1 MSSYFDNKP
10 VFMEP
15 QVNQYSSHMV
25 MTNVSQESKTKIVNI
40 DTKFRDDFNYD
51 TVCNLADYAISLPEP
66 INNVCSMSVENL
78 ELPLSYYNVSS
89 ALGNNVFKVTH
100 TRNSNS
106 NSNSV
111 VIIIPDGEYTIN
123 TLQTTI
129 NNLMTNNFNHIEFTI
144 DTHTTI
150 KDNTSTGECYIEFAV
165 NKDGTFDKHNFKSKL
180 GWMLGFTEI
189 DYTINRN
196 TTPAQA
202 IVSERLCTI
211 SRPRVLY
218 LQLDDFAQTKQN
230 SFSTMMAR
238 SRNSD
243 NIIAKIMVNRNENDF
258 RKIFFANKANGY
270 LLSDK
275 REYSGKTNINR
286 LQIQLVDE
294 FDQKVNLNGLDFS
307 FSLRIEHL

>member
-51 TVCNLADYAISLPEP
+51 TACNLADYAISLPEP

-89 ALGNNVFKVTH
+89 ALGNNCFKI
-100 TRNSNS
+100 RNTTQNTERI
-106 NSNSV
+106 V
-111 VIIIPDGEYTIN
+111 VIPDGEYTISSI
-123 TLQTTI
+123 TTQISSLLQDAAFSAFSISATA
-129 NNLMTNNFNHIEFTI
+129 FNKTVIISSSDDQDFT
-144 DTHTTI
+144 
-150 KDNTSTGECYIEFAV
+150 IEFAV
-165 NKDGTFDKHNFKSKL
+165 NEDGSFDKRNFKSKF
-180 GWMLGFTEI
+180 GWMMGFSNLSY
-189 DYTINRN
+189 D
-196 TTPAQA
+196 
-202 IVSERLCTI
+202 IVGNSPTDIFSERLCTI

-243 NIIAKIMVNRNENDF
+243 NIIAKIMVDRNENDF

-294 FDQKVNLNGLDFS
+294 FDQKIDLNGLDFS

>member
-51 TVCNLADYAISLPEP
+51 TACNLADYAISLPEP

-78 ELPLSYYNVSS
+78 ELPLSYYNISS
-89 ALGNNVFKVTH
+89 ALGNNCFKLTH
-100 TRNSNS
+100 DHNGNSNS
-106 NSNSV
+106 A

-123 TLQTTI
+123 TLQTTL
-129 NNLMTNNFNHIEFTI
+129 NDLMTNNFNHIDFTI

-150 KDNTSTGECYIEFAV
+150 KDNSSSGGECYIEFAV

-180 GWMLGFTEI
+180 GWMLGFTQI
-189 DYTINRN
+189 DYTLNR
-196 TTPAQA
+196 TTITT

-218 LQLDDFAQTKQN
+218 LQLDDFVQTKQN

-243 NIIAKIMVNRNENDF
+243 NIIAKIMVDRNENDF

>member
-51 TVCNLADYAISLPEP
+51 TACNLADYAISLPEP

-89 ALGNNVFKVTH
+89 ALGNNCFKIINTTQTVE
-100 TRNSNS
+100 RI
-106 NSNSV
+106 V
-111 VIIIPDGEYTIN
+111 VIPDGEYTISSITTEVSSLLQDAAFN
-123 TLQTTI
+123 TFSLSATAFNKTAI
-129 NNLMTNNFNHIEFTI
+129 ISSSNNFT
-144 DTHTTI
+144 
-150 KDNTSTGECYIEFAV
+150 IEFAV
-165 NKDGTFDKHNFKSKL
+165 NEDGSFDKRNFKSKF
-180 GWMLGFTEI
+180 GWMMGFSNLSY
-189 DYTINRN
+189 D
-196 TTPAQA
+196 
-202 IVSERLCTI
+202 IVGGSTDIFAERLCTI

-243 NIIAKIMVNRNENDF
+243 NIIAKIMVDRNENDF

-294 FDQKVNLNGLDFS
+294 FDQKIDLNGLDFS

>member
-51 TVCNLADYAISLPEP
+51 TACNLADYAISLPEP

-89 ALGNNVFKVTH
+89 ALGNNCFKLTKLSTPPVQT
-100 TRNSNS
+100 
-106 NSNSV
+106 
-111 VIIIPDGEYTIN
+111 IITVPDGEYTVSSLETKLTSLLSSTYVNI
-123 TLQTTI
+123 TLTGYDTTHMV
-129 NNLMTNNFNHIEFTI
+129 NNSNPSEDYL
-144 DTHTTI
+144 
-150 KDNTSTGECYIEFAV
+150 IEFAV

-180 GWMLGFTEI
+180 GWMLGFTELS
-189 DYTINRN
+189 YTI
-196 TTPAQA
+196 PQFSSGQE
-202 IVSERLCTI
+202 IVAERLCTI

-243 NIIAKIMVNRNENDF
+243 NIIAKIMVDRNENDF

-294 FDQKVNLNGLDFS
+294 FDQKIDLNGLDFS